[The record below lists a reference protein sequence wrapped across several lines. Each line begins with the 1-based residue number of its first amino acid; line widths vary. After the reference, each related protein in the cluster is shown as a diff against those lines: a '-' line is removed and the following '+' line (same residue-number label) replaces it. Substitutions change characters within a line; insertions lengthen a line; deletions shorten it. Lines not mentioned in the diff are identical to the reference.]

1 MIKKLIFIMVL
12 LLAGCTKS
20 EWSTVTLLADGK
32 EIPVQVEIADEA
44 AEWQQG
50 LMFREELGADKGML
64 FIFGE
69 EMTQRFWMKNTLIP
83 LDMVFIDADNVIVDI
98 QEAEPCRTESC
109 IVYVSAAPAQY
120 VLEVNKGFS
129 TANGINVG
137 DLLIFGNE

>member
-50 LMFREELGADKGML
+50 LMFREELDADKGML
-64 FIFGE
+64 FIFEE

-83 LDMVFIDADNVIVDI
+83 LDMIFVNADLIIIDI
-98 QEAEPCRTESC
+98 QEAEPCKTESC
-109 IVYVSAAPAQY
+109 MVYVSAAPAQY

-129 TANGINVG
+129 KENGINVG
-137 DLLIFGNE
+137 DLLILEK